1 MKKQKPILILLGAM
15 ALGSLAFIFFLT
27 TGVTEDQRRHPG
39 PSSGDW
45 IIRHWVGNILVN
57 ISPRFA
63 QTVDYHFSRVEYI
76 LTPGKRRAK
85 ALKIVKEESEKWKR
99 EFPWYPVRDS
109 VNMSSDM
116 KALPSIVLY
125 NDTFL
130 ELFFEDEIRLTLPF
144 KQFYTI
150 LSEHDRGHD
159 PVLVALCFRD
169 FRLFHHAVR
178 EKKSKGPRVS
188 ENLGI
193 QKVLFPDVKWDEQ
206 VNKTFTALRDRLQDW
221 KWFHP
226 EFATAAGK
234 ANANGLIHRL
244 FYNMKGMEDLPLEM
258 MNYGTSTP
266 GSMNPVKKIRMRE
279 QGPLVPYAEWYGKYR
294 TSQHDLVVPNW

>member
-1 MKKQKPILILLGAM
+1 MKKQRPILIFLGAM
-15 ALGSLAFIFFLT
+15 TLGTLAFIIFLT

-39 PSSGDW
+39 PSTGDW
-45 IIRHWVGNILVN
+45 IIRHWVGNIL
-57 ISPRFA
+57 ISIAPRFA

-85 ALKIVKEESEKWKR
+85 ALKIVKEELKDWKR

-109 VNMSSDM
+109 VNLSWGLN
-116 KALPSIVLY
+116 ALPSIVLY

-130 ELFFEDEIRLTLPF
+130 ERFFDDEIRLTLPF

-169 FRLFHHAVR
+169 FRQFHHVTR
-178 EKKSKGPRVS
+178 ETQSKRPRVS
-188 ENLGI
+188 ENEGI
-193 QKVLFPDVKWDEQ
+193 QKVLFPDVTWDAQ
-206 VNKTFTALRDRLQDW
+206 VDEAFNKLRERLRDWQ
-221 KWFHP
+221 WFRP
-226 EFATAAGK
+226 EFATAVGK

-244 FYNMKGMEDLPLEM
+244 FYNMKGMEDLPLELM
-258 MNYGTSTP
+258 DYGEEP
-266 GSMNPVKKIRMRE
+266 PRGRNPVSEIRMRE
-279 QGPLVPYAEWYGKYR
+279 
-294 TSQHDLVVPNW
+294 